1 MKSLSSSSPRYPF
14 VSPIAERIK
23 SKVQICILML
33 SYHFQ
38 TYIIPHMFS
47 QHQPSFSDST
57 ISYPQALWHGFL
69 LIQGLLLHSM
79 VLFTL
84 KG

>member
-1 MKSLSSSSPRYPF
+1 MKSLSSSSQYSF
-14 VSPIAERIK
+14 VSPIGKRIK

-33 SYHFQ
+33 SYQYFQ
-38 TYIIPHMFS
+38 TSIAPHMSS
-47 QHQPSFSDST
+47 QHQPSFSAST

-69 LIQGLLLHSM
+69 LIQGLFLPSM
-79 VLFTL
+79 VLLTL

>member
-1 MKSLSSSSPRYPF
+1 MKSLSSSSRYSF

-23 SKVQICILML
+23 SKIQICILML

-38 TYIIPHMFS
+38 TYIAPHMFS
-47 QHQPSFSDST
+47 QHQPSFSAST

-79 VLFTL
+79 VLLTL